1 MVRYI
6 DFEMIDDIAL
16 GASILGT
23 GGGGDPYLGSLIA
36 KNALRHGKP
45 VTLCNLDDVK
55 DNELFIPCSTMGAPT
70 VSVEKSF
77 HRGKFSWHLKQWRI
91 TSPSQHL
98 GLFLSKS
105 VVLTR

>member
-55 DNELFIPCSTMGAPT
+55 DNEALYPVQYDGCADGFRRKNHFTAANS
-70 VSVEKSF
+70 
-77 HRGKFSWHLKQWRI
+77 
-91 TSPSQHL
+91 L
-98 GLFLSKS
+98 GI
-105 VVLTR
+105 